1 MTTYAFPSG
10 GKSAR
15 GATSVALN
23 GTLIVPDWRKPN
35 LAEYNPS
42 TNVIELTALS
52 GQPILNS
59 TNTDAQ
65 LSGFLDYIDVIAAN
79 DSNIP
84 YLQWFP
90 VIGYY
95 TSIPLDNSESSEYGQ
110 FTLPDQDI
118 IPIEYPYYYPCFG
131 VYPQVILPTTLPAQ
145 MICVSL
151 PQYMG
156 YYSEFPLSNTSV
168 SGYSTTALSN
178 DTIAGYSTATIY
190 ETFTFASGFA
200 GELLNTYA
208 YYEDS
213 YNFNVSDEGVA
224 SVSIDPVQTG
234 WLATTAYQETG
245 YVGSANDGNAVWAV
259 GYGEGLL
266 QYDGTNANQWALPF
280 GETFCGVVMASGA
293 PYLLN
298 TQGTLYTIND
308 EMTTQVSGALD
319 TYPSTPLPATLPVN
333 LTEMIP
339 YNSMQML
346 NGTIYALSPN
356 GQSIIPYDLE
366 NALTGASQTPII
378 VPIGNPYTLSTGA
391 SGASGLLGVVGTDY
405 YALNIEAEGLA
416 FLSLLDQVFVAQASA
431 NKIQV
436 LQKNAQDLWA
446 ITQTVAGSG
455 SPSHVAATT
464 TAEQILVSNPSNNIV
479 QIIPE
484 TDGVWGSGSV
494 QELSVA
500 APEQIA
506 LSIDNSIAFVCQPQ
520 SDKITLLEN
529 NSNTWSVSGSLSVPS
544 PNRVLVTSSDTA
556 YCAAGSGIAN
566 LIQLNGSWQVSG
578 SIVTGFNV
586 NDVAVDTIGGVY
598 AASTSVAYDE
608 LPLQDGTYLPVAGF
622 PSDLDFST
630 APLTNEGTY
639 SVSNPF
645 SNSAATYGSLSVYF
659 SGIYVGGLTW
669 NGSADRVIWYEG
681 QIAVVDTLNNSIRTF
696 GLIGGQYV
704 QVNIIPSVSGI
715 SSLVQTND
723 SWLFGGSAIWQYEW
737 AQPYMLTRTE
747 SAIASIYN
755 LGTLSWNSAIL
766 GRNQRAFSTTFD
778 STGNL
783 WVSTD
788 ANQLYTISPN
798 GGIVSNNSIP
808 VYPKQLQTTPLGI
821 SSLTWMD
828 GTLYGSSCLNDAIA
842 VGL

>member
-1 MTTYAFPSG
+1 MATYAFPSG

-15 GATSVALN
+15 GATSTSLN
-23 GTLIVPDWRKPN
+23 GTLVVPDWRRPSI
-35 LAEYNPS
+35 AEYNPTS
-42 TNVIELTALS
+42 NAVTIADLS
-52 GQPILNS
+52 GQAVSNS
-59 TNTDAQ
+59 VNADVQ

-84 YLQWFP
+84 YLQWLP
-90 VIGYY
+90 GIGYY
-95 TSIPLDNSESSEYGQ
+95 TSIPLDNSESPDYGQ

-118 IPIEYPYYYPCFG
+118 IPIEYPYYYPYFG
-131 VYPQVILPTTLPAQ
+131 VFPHPQLVLPATLPAQ
-145 MICVSL
+145 MVYVSL
-151 PQYMG
+151 PEYMG
-156 YYSEFPLSNTSV
+156 YYSEFPLNNTAI
-168 SGYSTTALSN
+168 SGYSTAALSN
-178 DTIAGYSTATIY
+178 DTIAGYSTATLAEPFTY
-190 ETFTFASGFA
+190 ESGFA
-200 GELLNTYA
+200 AQSLNTYA
-208 YYEDS
+208 YFEDS
-213 YNFNVSDEGVA
+213 YNFNVSDEGTD
-224 SVSIDPVQTG
+224 SVSIDSIYTG
-234 WLATTAYQETG
+234 WLSTTASQETG
-245 YVGSANDGNAVWAV
+245 YVGSANDGNTIWAV

-319 TYPSTPLPATLPVN
+319 TYPSTLPVN
-333 LTEMIP
+333 FTEMIP
-339 YNSMQML
+339 YNSVQIL

-356 GQSIIPYDLE
+356 GQSIIPYELE
-366 NALTGASQTPII
+366 TSLAGASQTPIT
-378 VPIGNPYTLSTGA
+378 VPMGNPYTLSTGA
-391 SGASGLLGVVGTDY
+391 SGGSGLLGVVGTDY
-405 YALNIEAEGLA
+405 YALDIEADGLA
-416 FLSLLDQVFVAQASA
+416 YLALLDQVFVAQSSA
-431 NKIQV
+431 NEIQV

-464 TAEQILVSNPSNNIV
+464 TAEQILVSNPENNVV

-494 QELSVA
+494 QALSIIG
-500 APEQIA
+500 PGQIA

-520 SDKITLLEN
+520 GGQITLLQN
-529 NSNTWSVSGSLSVPS
+529 NTETWSVSGSLSVPS

-566 LIQLNGSWQVSG
+566 LIQQNGSWQVSG
-578 SIVTGFNV
+578 SIVTGFPV
-586 NDVAVDTIGGVY
+586 NDVAVDTLGGVY
-598 AASTSVAYDE
+598 AASTSAAYNE
-608 LPLQDGTYLPVAGF
+608 LPMQDGTYLPVAGF
-622 PSDLDFST
+622 SSDLEFST

-659 SGIYVGGLTW
+659 SGVYVGGLSW

-681 QIAVVDTLNNSIRTF
+681 QIAVVDSLNSVIRTF
-696 GLIGGQYV
+696 GLISGQYV
-704 QVNIIPSVSGI
+704 QINVIPSVSGI
-715 SSLVQTND
+715 STLVQTSD

-737 AQPYMLTRTE
+737 SQPYMLSRTE

-755 LGTLSWNSAIL
+755 LGTLSWNSVIL

-798 GGIVSNNSIP
+798 GSIVSNNSIP